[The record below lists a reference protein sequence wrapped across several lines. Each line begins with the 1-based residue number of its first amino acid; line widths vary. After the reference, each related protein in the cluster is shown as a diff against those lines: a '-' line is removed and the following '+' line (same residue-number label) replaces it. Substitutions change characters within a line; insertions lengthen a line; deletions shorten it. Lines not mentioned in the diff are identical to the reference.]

1 MFPTD
6 YIIFLQIIL
15 FLFISPG
22 PPRIVIVSHTLNYG
36 LKRSVWTAFGD
47 ISANTIQAIL
57 VVFLI
62 GSFLSDNP
70 KVLYYLK
77 WAGIFYIVYLAYD
90 TFTSKI
96 RNLNSKDQNLKSP
109 VSFYKDGLLVAGL
122 SPKAILF
129 FGTIFPT
136 FINFSSNII
145 SQFLILL
152 ITYIVLDFLTLM
164 IYGLAA
170 EKISVWLRGKPK
182 LLNTISACVL
192 LILAVYIAATQN
204 FLLILTVV
212 NISISCF
219 YYLIL
224 IN

>member
-22 PPRIVIVSHTLNYG
+22 PPRVVIVSHTLNYG
-36 LKRSVWTAFGD
+36 LNRSVWTALGD
-47 ISANTIQAIL
+47 ISANTMQAVI

-70 KVLYYLK
+70 QVLYYLK

-90 TFTSKI
+90 TFTSKLK
-96 RNLNSKDQNLKSP
+96 NFNSNDQNLKS
-109 VSFYKDGLLVAGL
+109 SFSFFKDGLLVAGL
-122 SPKAILF
+122 SPKAIIF

-136 FINFSSNII
+136 FINFGSNIF
-145 SQFLILL
+145 SQFFILL
-152 ITYIVLDFLTLM
+152 ITYIILDFLTLM

-170 EKISVWLRGKPK
+170 DKISVWLRSKPK
-182 LLNTISACVL
+182 VLNTISACVL
-192 LILAVYIAATQN
+192 LILAVYIAATQK
-204 FLLILTVV
+204 F
-212 NISISCF
+212 
-219 YYLIL
+219 
-224 IN
+224 

>member
-22 PPRIVIVSHTLNYG
+22 PPRVVIVSHTLNYG
-36 LKRSVWTAFGD
+36 LNRSVWTAFGD
-47 ISANTIQAIL
+47 ISANAIQAII

-70 KVLYYLK
+70 QVLYYLK

-90 TFTSKI
+90 TFTSKLKNI
-96 RNLNSKDQNLKSP
+96 NSNDQNLKSSF
-109 VSFYKDGLLVAGL
+109 SFYKDGLLVAGL
-122 SPKAILF
+122 SPKAIIF

-136 FINFSSNII
+136 FINFGSNII
-145 SQFLILL
+145 SQFFILL
-152 ITYIVLDFLTLM
+152 ITYITLDFLTLM

-170 EKISVWLRGKPK
+170 EKISVWLRRKPK
-182 LLNTISACVL
+182 VLNTISACVL
-192 LILAVYIAATQN
+192 LILAVYIAATQK
-204 FLLILTVV
+204 F
-212 NISISCF
+212 
-219 YYLIL
+219 
-224 IN
+224 

>member
-22 PPRIVIVSHTLNYG
+22 PPRVVIVSHTLNYG
-36 LKRSVWTAFGD
+36 LNRSVWTALGD

-70 KVLYYLK
+70 QVLYYLK

-90 TFTSKI
+90 TFNSKI
-96 RNLNSKDQNLKSP
+96 KSFNSKDQNLKSP
-109 VSFYKDGLLVAGL
+109 LSFYKDGLLVAGL
-122 SPKAILF
+122 SPKALLF

-136 FINFSSNII
+136 FINFGSNII

-152 ITYIVLDFLTLM
+152 IILVKQIVNYGERTYILGVDF
-164 IYGLAA
+164 
-170 EKISVWLRGKPK
+170 
-182 LLNTISACVL
+182 
-192 LILAVYIAATQN
+192 
-204 FLLILTVV
+204 
-212 NISISCF
+212 
-219 YYLIL
+219 
-224 IN
+224 